1 MLIEQLIEFELKGLS
16 PLVVHVLL
24 QVVVFMTKQKP
35 LRQIF
40 EWIIIYC

>member
-1 MLIEQLIEFELKGLS
+1 MLIEQIIEFELN
-16 PLVVHVLL
+16 PLVIHVLL

-40 EWIIIYC
+40 EWINIYC